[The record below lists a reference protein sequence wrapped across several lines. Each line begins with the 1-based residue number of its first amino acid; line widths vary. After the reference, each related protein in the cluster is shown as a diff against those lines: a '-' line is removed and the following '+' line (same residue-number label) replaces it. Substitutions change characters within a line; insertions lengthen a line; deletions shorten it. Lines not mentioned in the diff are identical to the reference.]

1 MLHHALGEDPAEE
14 VKMEEMSL
22 LLDRPT
28 ECALKPLQAE
38 PGAELGVLLAALR
51 DRAIKGEL

>member
-1 MLHHALGEDPAEE
+1 
-14 VKMEEMSL
+14 VKMEEVSL